1 MNIKQKRHFW
11 AFFPDFNEKRLF
23 TFLEYKNDELG
34 IILRFI
40 MNYME
45 KVLLNVVS

>member
-1 MNIKQKRHFW
+1 MNVKQKRRFQ
-11 AFFPDFNEKRLF
+11 AFFPISTEKRLF